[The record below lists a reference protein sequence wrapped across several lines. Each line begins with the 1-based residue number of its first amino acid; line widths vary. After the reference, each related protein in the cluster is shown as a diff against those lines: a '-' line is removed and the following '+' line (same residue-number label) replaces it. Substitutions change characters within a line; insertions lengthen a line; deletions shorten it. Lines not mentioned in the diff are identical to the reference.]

1 MFGLAGANA
10 VGVVLFGALY
20 AFAGA
25 RYLSQAA
32 FLGCLG
38 ALFVLLTVLWVRVE
52 SRNAGLGGLRRFG
65 RIVIGL
71 VVVALATPVVVLMP
85 LFWLESHLP
94 PEAGL
99 LGAMPGM
106 MAVVLIALVLMAAV
120 NVVGAAASIGRAAWR
135 RTRT

>member
-1 MFGLAGANA
+1 MFGLAGANT
-10 VGVVLFGALY
+10 VGVVLFGTLY

-32 FLGCLG
+32 FLVCLV

-52 SRNAGLGGLRRFG
+52 GRNAGLGALRRLG

-71 VVVALATPVVVLMP
+71 VVVALATPIVVLMP

-99 LGAMPGM
+99 FGAMPGI
-106 MAVVLIALVLMAAV
+106 MALVLIALALVLAV
-120 NVVGAAASIGRAAWR
+120 NVVGSILSATRAAWR